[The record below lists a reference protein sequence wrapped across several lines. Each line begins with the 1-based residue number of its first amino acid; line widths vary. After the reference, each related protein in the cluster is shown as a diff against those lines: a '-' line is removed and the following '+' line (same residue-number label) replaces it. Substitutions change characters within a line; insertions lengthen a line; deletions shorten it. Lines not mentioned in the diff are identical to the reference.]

1 MKNKTFL
8 ILLFVSFWFC
18 GFSQIKPVPKVNID
32 SLKTE
37 LKANQ
42 ANIFKTNP
50 LHYFIGP
57 LLLFS
62 EYRLMYE
69 RQANKNQSIEFGVS
83 FLSKCPLFNESLDSS
98 VTPTEILVYGYRAQI
113 GYRFYLNKFLY
124 QVGLSNKNKGVTGL
138 YISPHASIID
148 VRVTTRAASRF
159 NNYIRLQMLDV
170 NLRTG
175 IQFKVIENFYFD
187 FFTGLGYKDNSFLLF
202 NGNTSTPLDTEGLEY
217 IFNSNLKINLGF
229 NFGLRF

>member
-1 MKNKTFL
+1 
-8 ILLFVSFWFC
+8 
-18 GFSQIKPVPKVNID
+18 
-32 SLKTE
+32 
-37 LKANQ
+37 
-42 ANIFKTNP
+42 
-50 LHYFIGP
+50 
-57 LLLFS
+57 
-62 EYRLMYE
+62 
-69 RQANKNQSIEFGVS
+69 
-83 FLSKCPLFNESLDSS
+83 
-98 VTPTEILVYGYRAQI
+98 
-113 GYRFYLNKFLY
+113 
-124 QVGLSNKNKGVTGL
+124 KGVTGL